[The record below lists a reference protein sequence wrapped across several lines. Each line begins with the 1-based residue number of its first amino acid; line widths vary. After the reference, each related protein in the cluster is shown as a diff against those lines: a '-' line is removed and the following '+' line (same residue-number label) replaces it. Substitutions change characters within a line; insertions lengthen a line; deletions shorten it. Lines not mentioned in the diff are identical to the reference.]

1 MQSIHAC
8 SDAPFVV
15 ERIGERRASEGAY
28 VWHSL
33 IESGAVVLDGTDTPV
48 EDTNPIP
55 NFYCGV
61 TRDKGNGRYFFP
73 EQVKTRIE
81 ELRGYTQNNAYAI
94 FEDHELGTLTPGKL
108 ADVDVFSGDL
118 LSMPTEQILR
128 TRVLYTII
136 GGKVVYER
144 PGASAW
150 HSGELFAPMPEFD
163 HLD

>member
-15 ERIGERRASEGAY
+15 ERIGKKRASEGAY

-33 IESGAVVLDGTDTPV
+33 IESGAMVLDGTDTPV

-61 TRDKGNGRYFFP
+61 TRGEGNGRYFFP
-73 EQVKTRIE
+73 EQVKTRMQ
-81 ELRGYTQNNAYAI
+81 ELRSYTQNNAYAI

-108 ADVDVFSGDL
+108 ADIDVFSGNL
-118 LSMPTEQILR
+118 LTLPAEQILR

-136 GGKVVYER
+136 GGKIVYER

-150 HSGELFAPMPEFD
+150 HRGELFAPMPEFD
-163 HLD
+163 HVD